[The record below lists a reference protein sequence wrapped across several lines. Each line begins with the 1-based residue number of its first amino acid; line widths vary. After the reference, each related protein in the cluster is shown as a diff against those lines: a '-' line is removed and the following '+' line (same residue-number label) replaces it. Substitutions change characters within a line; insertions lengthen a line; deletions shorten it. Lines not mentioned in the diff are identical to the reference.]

1 MEMKKMKNGLLA
13 LTLAAAC
20 SFETV
25 EAADIQTVD
34 GRTPEAEIG
43 EKKLAERRKQK
54 QTQVW
59 LYHPAAVNEYRVYL
73 FYSSPEVESLLKN
86 IAEIHWK
93 VNDLND
99 QYVRA
104 KSVADMAIRQG
115 DPDRANQA
123 LKLAKIILQ
132 KSQEARNRSNKIFE
146 ELLARRNSVFY
157 NTTISGK
164 GMCLDGVEKEYV
176 AFIVEVTGRG
186 KYVRAWCC
194 RTKGGCDLFIKGRE
208 IKCVNAN
215 SARGE

>member
-104 KSVADMAIRQG
+104 KSVADMAIR
-115 DPDRANQA
+115 
-123 LKLAKIILQ
+123 
-132 KSQEARNRSNKIFE
+132 
-146 ELLARRNSVFY
+146 
-157 NTTISGK
+157 
-164 GMCLDGVEKEYV
+164 
-176 AFIVEVTGRG
+176 
-186 KYVRAWCC
+186 
-194 RTKGGCDLFIKGRE
+194 
-208 IKCVNAN
+208 
-215 SARGE
+215 